1 MDSLPPTFPG
11 RVGQVI
17 TILQLGVVLTS
28 YANEKN
34 PETRAQYSKFSQ
46 TGSGESMQSKKI
58 ASSPA
63 TWPSRLA
70 MFVIYAP
77 ALIVSVVLL
86 VLGSKNNIY
95 DELSFRLPKP
105 SIAAYLCSIHFA
117 KRVAEVLFLHS
128 YSGRTDI
135 GTPCMIGVFYSLI
148 TTLVAYAGSMSA
160 PIAADLFGGN
170 NNARDMIGVSVFVV
184 GILGNFYHHFLLAK
198 LRSSSSKQSKSTASS
213 GTAAKKYVAPKG
225 GLFIYCAAPHY
236 FFELIGWAG
245 VAIVADHLNVYLAM
259 AGMTSYLAGRSVAQ
273 NDFNRTRFK
282 EKDWPR
288 DRKNLV
294 PFVF

>member
-11 RVGQVI
+11 RVGQLI
-17 TILQLGVVLTS
+17 TMLQLVVVLTS

-46 TGSGESMQSKKI
+46 SGSGGSIQTKKV
-58 ASSPA
+58 APA

-86 VLGSKNNIY
+86 ALGRKNDIY
-95 DELSFRLPKP
+95 DASLSVPKP

-135 GTPCMIGVFYSLI
+135 GTPCMIGVFYALV
-148 TTLVAYAGSMSA
+148 TTLVAYAGSMSTPLA
-160 PIAADLFGGN
+160 TDLLSGDY
-170 NNARDMIGVSVFVV
+170 NARDMIGVSVFVV
-184 GILGNFYHHFLLAK
+184 GILGNFYHHYLLAK
-198 LRSSSSKQSKSTASS
+198 LRSSSSKQSKSAVSS
-213 GTAAKKYVAPKG
+213 GTAAKKYVAPNG
-225 GLFIYCAAPHY
+225 GFFSYCAAPHY

-245 VAIVADHLNVYLAM
+245 VAIAADHLNVYLVM

-273 NDFNRTRFK
+273 NDFNCTRFK

>member
-1 MDSLPPTFPG
+1 M
-11 RVGQVI
+11 
-17 TILQLGVVLTS
+17 QLVVVFTS
-28 YANEKN
+28 YANETN

-46 TGSGESMQSKKI
+46 SGNGESVQTKKN
-58 ASSPA
+58 ASSPV

-70 MFVIYAP
+70 MFVIYFP
-77 ALIVSVVLL
+77 ALTVSVILL
-86 VLGSKNNIY
+86 VLGSKNDIY
-95 DELSFRLPKP
+95 NESSISIPKP
-105 SIAAYLCSIHFA
+105 SIAAYLCAIHFA
-117 KRVAEVLFLHS
+117 KRVAEVLFLHR
-128 YSGRTDI
+128 YSGRTDV

-148 TTLVAYAGSMSA
+148 TTLVAYAGSMST
-160 PIAADLFGGN
+160 PLAAGLFSGN
-170 NNARDMIGVSVFVV
+170 YNARDMIGVSVFVV
-184 GILGNFYHHFLLAK
+184 GLLGNFYHHYLLAK
-198 LRSSSSKQSKSTASS
+198 LRSSSSKQSTQAASS
-213 GTAAKKYVAPKG
+213 IAAKKYVAPKG
-225 GLFIYCAAPHY
+225 GLFRYCAAPHY